1 MRSHEARACLQR
13 RVVRGA
19 FLTSPL
25 HAALE
30 LLTAVCAVAAAAG
43 APLNREAARIGD
55 DQLMTRALFK
65 GH

>member
-1 MRSHEARACLQR
+1 ML
-13 RVVRGA
+13 RGA

-30 LLTAVCAVAAAAG
+30 LLSAVCAVAAAAG
-43 APLNREAARIGD
+43 RPLDREAARHGD